1 MLAGTV
7 DRGALD
13 SRRTNDIA
21 SAGSANTFSPSA
33 VCTSMSGSPVATAIP
48 VGMNAAP
55 AASDRLGTLFD
66 THQRRLYRLARRLVS
81 NADDARDLVQETF
94 LRAARSPNAVPA
106 GVKDEEA
113 WLVRVLVNVCHDQ
126 WRKTAVRRNAGV
138 DELVASSPHPESA
151 LVAKR
156 AIWQALD
163 RLRPRR
169 RAVVVM
175 HEIEGMPSTDIASLL
190 GISRVT
196 VRWHLSRGRR
206 ELARVLK
213 SQIGDEK

>member
-1 MLAGTV
+1 MK
-7 DRGALD
+7 
-13 SRRTNDIA
+13 
-21 SAGSANTFSPSA
+21 
-33 VCTSMSGSPVATAIP
+33 GSPAATAVPIDLD
-48 VGMNAAP
+48 AALP
-55 AASDRLGTLFD
+55 IDRLGALFD

-94 LRAARSPNAVPA
+94 LRVAKSPNAIPA
-106 GVKDEEA
+106 GVTDEEA
-113 WLVRVLVNVCHDQ
+113 WLVRVLVNICHDQ
-126 WRKTAVRRNAGV
+126 WRKAAVRKNAGA
-138 DELVASSPHPESA
+138 DELAPSSPHPEPA

-175 HEIEGMPSTDIASLL
+175 HELEGLASKEIASLL

-206 ELARVLK
+206 ELARVLRI
-213 SQIGDEK
+213 QAGDEK